1 MNLTNEAGEEAVA
14 IGRVKLCMQLFI
26 ASESFFFVLL
36 ILTYVYY
43 HGAITTGPNAK
54 RDLDPLKTG
63 FFTTLLILSS
73 ATIWLSGRALRKNKD
88 RSFYAWLAATI
99 LLGLAF
105 LAGQGLEYSHLLHDH
120 VTISRNL
127 FGTTF
132 FTLTGM
138 HGLHVIIGLILL
150 GITFLLSLS
159 GQRGKRH
166 RENVESV
173 SLYWHFVDAV
183 WIVVFSV
190 IYLWSAS

>member
-14 IGRVKLCMQLFI
+14 IGKVKLCMQLFI

-36 ILTYVYY
+36 ILAYVYY
-43 HGAITTGPNAK
+43 HGAITNGPSAK
-54 RDLDPLKTG
+54 TDLDPLKSG
-63 FFTTLLILSS
+63 FFTALLILSS
-73 ATIWLSGRALRKNKD
+73 GTIWFAGRSLKKNKD
-88 RSFYAWLAATI
+88 RSFYLWLGATI
-99 LLGLAF
+99 VLGLAF
-105 LAGQGLEYSHLLHDH
+105 LAGQAMEYSHLLHED

-150 GITFLLSLS
+150 SITLLLSLT
-159 GQRGKRH
+159 GLRGKRH

-173 SLYWHFVDAV
+173 SLYWHFVDGV